1 MENLLNLTGVSY
13 ILSLTA
19 FIALGLFESFA
30 GFKILHGV
38 TVGFG
43 ILCGGALGIAFGNAA
58 CEVLLLNGLTST
70 VVVASATV
78 VLAIIASMLA
88 FRFHKASVFALNG
101 FIAYLIAYSISS
113 LFNMP
118 EPASITVGILA
129 ALLIGFAAVKLYRP
143 YAIVSTA
150 LFGGAML
157 YLAAFLIFKDRF
169 GSIVN
174 FITFA
179 VCASAGASVQFV
191 TAPSGSLKE

>member
-1 MENLLNLTGVSY
+1 MENLLNLTGISY
-13 ILSLTA
+13 ILSLSA

-43 ILCGGALGIAFGNAA
+43 VLCGGALGLAFGKAF
-58 CEVLLLNGLTST
+58 CEALLFSGFT
-70 VVVASATV
+70 ATV
-78 VLAIIASMLA
+78 ITASFTIILALIVSMLA
-88 FRFHKASVFALNG
+88 FRFHKGSVFALNG
-101 FIAYLIAYSISS
+101 FIAYLIIYSILS
-113 LFNMP
+113 LNNMP
-118 EPASITVGILA
+118 EYMSITIGILA
-129 ALLIGFAAVKLYRP
+129 AIFIGAAAVKLYRP

-174 FITFA
+174 FIAFA
-179 VCASAGASVQFV
+179 VCASAGISVQFV
-191 TAPSGSLKE
+191 TAPEGKLKE